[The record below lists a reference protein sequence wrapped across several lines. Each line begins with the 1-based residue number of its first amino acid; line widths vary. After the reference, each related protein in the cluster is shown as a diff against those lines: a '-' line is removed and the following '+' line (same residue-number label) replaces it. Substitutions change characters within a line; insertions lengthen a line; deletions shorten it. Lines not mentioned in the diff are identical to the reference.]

1 MVICCGLLFVVE
13 GAARCLRCFSGEAFL
28 MRFLKL
34 CDAGTINRAA
44 IATSLVDKLLRSN
57 QVVGSTS

>member
-1 MVICCGLLFVVE
+1 MSTL
-13 GAARCLRCFSGEAFL
+13 FSGEALL

-34 CDAGTINRAA
+34 CDMGAIKRAS

-57 QVVGSTS
+57 GSFPK